1 MKILITGAHG
11 DIACSVAKIIKSEF
25 NKFEIYGTDSENEG
39 PGDYLFKKIY
49 KIPNSHNE
57 YFLIVEC
64 CIKAGRLAEALVLSH
79 YGSPNLWESTS
90 KSFFKNH
97 KQVCK
102 FKK

>member
-25 NKFEIYGTDSENEG
+25 NKFEIHGTDSENEG

-57 YFLIVEC
+57 YFLKT
-64 CIKAGRLAEALVLSH
+64 IKKI
-79 YGSPNLWESTS
+79 YKKFNLIIPCTEPEINYIT
-90 KSFFKNH
+90 KKNYL
-97 KQVCK
+97 KY
-102 FKK
+102 FPY